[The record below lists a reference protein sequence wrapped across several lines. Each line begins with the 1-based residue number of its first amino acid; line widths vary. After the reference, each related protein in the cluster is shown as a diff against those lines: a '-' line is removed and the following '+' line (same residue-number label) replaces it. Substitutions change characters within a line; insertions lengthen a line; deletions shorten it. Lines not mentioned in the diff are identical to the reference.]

1 MVCKKNDGHNAKN
14 ARVLRISPRDCPQTQ
29 EKYSENELA
38 ILAGHL
44 YNIGIIFLGG
54 EPVMKKIFALILAL
68 AMMLSCAAFAE
79 DVVKVGV
86 FEPAS
91 GDNGAG
97 GKQEVLGIEYANSI
111 VPTVTV
117 GGKEYKVELVIVDNQ
132 SATDK
137 AVTAAQTLVGA
148 GVSIVLGSY
157 GSGVSMA
164 GGEVFAQAGVPA
176 IGCSCTNP
184 GVTSLCDWYWRIC
197 FLDPFQGTVMANFAM
212 QEKGAKTAY
221 VLTQL
226 GDDYSTGLG
235 FYFQKAFEEMGGT
248 VVAEN
253 FPEGT
258 SDFTAY
264 LNNAINSGA
273 EVVFAPTSTTSA
285 SLIIDQAAS
294 LSVPFALMAGD
305 TWESSV
311 ILDAAKGTN
320 LTIYCST
327 FFDEND
333 ESSTQAAEFVQG
345 FKAWLNANP
354 DKMTNNG
361 GNDIVAAVSALGFDA
376 YMTAIEAIKA
386 ADSAVGADIAAA
398 MPGVTLTGVTGSIS
412 FDEIGDA
419 NKDMAY
425 IKQANTETGAFDFVK
440 TQTVA
445 ELEG

>member
-1 MVCKKNDGHNAKN
+1 
-14 ARVLRISPRDCPQTQ
+14 
-29 EKYSENELA
+29 
-38 ILAGHL
+38 
-44 YNIGIIFLGG
+44 
-54 EPVMKKIFALILAL
+54 MKKILAL
-68 AMMLSCAAFAE
+68 VLVLMLSVSAVAMAE
-79 DVVKVGV
+79 TIKIGV

-97 GKQEVLGIEYANSI
+97 GKQEVIGIEYANSL
-111 VPTVTV
+111 VPTVEI
-117 GGKEYKVELVIVDNQ
+117 GGVTYDVELVIVDNQ

-137 AVTAAQTLVGA
+137 AVSAAQELVDA

-164 GGEVFAQAGVPA
+164 GGEVFAAAEIPA

-184 GVTSLCDWYWRIC
+184 GVTSLCDYYWRVC

-212 QEKGAKTAY
+212 DEFGAQTAY
-221 VLTQL
+221 VLSQL
-226 GDDYSTGLG
+226 GDDYTTGLAT
-235 FYFQKAFEEMGGT
+235 YFAKAFEGMGGT
-248 VVAEN
+248 VINEQ

-258 SDFTAY
+258 SDYTAY
-264 LNNAINSGA
+264 LTNAINGGA
-273 EVVFAPTSTTSA
+273 DVIFCPTSTTVA
-285 SLIIDQAAS
+285 ALLINQAAS
-294 LSVPFALMAGD
+294 MNVELPLLAGD

-320 LTIYCST
+320 LTICCST

-386 ADSAVGADIAAA
+386 ADSPVGADIAAA
-398 MPGVTLTGVTGSIS
+398 LPGVTLTGVTGSIS

>member
-1 MVCKKNDGHNAKN
+1 
-14 ARVLRISPRDCPQTQ
+14 
-29 EKYSENELA
+29 
-38 ILAGHL
+38 
-44 YNIGIIFLGG
+44 
-54 EPVMKKIFALILAL
+54 MKKILAL
-68 AMMLSCAAFAE
+68 VLVLMLAVSAVAMAE
-79 DVVKVGV
+79 TIKIGV

-97 GKQEVLGIEYANSI
+97 GKQEVIGIEYANSL
-111 VPTVTV
+111 VPTVEI
-117 GGKEYKVELVIVDNQ
+117 GGATYDVELVIVDNQ
-132 SATDK
+132 SATYK
-137 AVTAAQTLVGA
+137 AVSAAQELVDA

-164 GGEVFAQAGVPA
+164 GGEVFAAAEIPA

-184 GVTSLCDWYWRIC
+184 GVTSLCDYYWRVC

-212 QEKGAKTAY
+212 DEFGAKTAY
-221 VLTQL
+221 VLSQL
-226 GDDYSTGLG
+226 GDDYTTGLAT
-235 FYFQKAFEEMGGT
+235 YFAKAFEGMGGT
-248 VVAEN
+248 VINEQ
-253 FPEGT
+253 FTEGT
-258 SDFTAY
+258 SDYTAY
-264 LNNAINSGA
+264 LTNAINGGA
-273 EVVFAPTSTTSA
+273 DVIFCPTSTTVA
-285 SLIIDQAAS
+285 ALLINQAAS
-294 LSVPFALMAGD
+294 MNVELPLLAGD

-311 ILDAAKGTN
+311 ILEAGKGTN
-320 LTIYCST
+320 LTICCST

>member
-1 MVCKKNDGHNAKN
+1 
-14 ARVLRISPRDCPQTQ
+14 
-29 EKYSENELA
+29 
-38 ILAGHL
+38 
-44 YNIGIIFLGG
+44 
-54 EPVMKKIFALILAL
+54 MKKILAL
-68 AMMLSCAAFAE
+68 VLVLMLAVSAVAMAE
-79 DVVKVGV
+79 TIKIGV

-97 GKQEVLGIEYANSI
+97 GKQEVIGIEYANSL
-111 VPTVTV
+111 VPTVEI
-117 GGKEYKVELVIVDNQ
+117 GGATYDVELVIVDNQ

-137 AVTAAQTLVGA
+137 AVSAAQELVDA

-164 GGEVFAQAGVPA
+164 GGEVFAAAEIPA

-184 GVTSLCDWYWRIC
+184 GVTSLCDYYWRVC

-212 QEKGAKTAY
+212 DEFGAKTAY
-221 VLTQL
+221 VLSQL
-226 GDDYSTGLG
+226 GDDYTTGLAT
-235 FYFQKAFEEMGGT
+235 YFAKAFEGMGGT
-248 VVAEN
+248 VINEQ
-253 FPEGT
+253 FTEGT
-258 SDFTAY
+258 SDYTAY
-264 LNNAINSGA
+264 LTNAINGGA
-273 EVVFAPTSTTSA
+273 DVIFCPTSTTVA
-285 SLIIDQAAS
+285 ALLINQAAS
-294 LSVPFALMAGD
+294 MNVELPLLAGD

-311 ILDAAKGTN
+311 ILEAGKGTN
-320 LTIYCST
+320 LTICCST

-440 TQTVA
+440 TQNVA

>member
-1 MVCKKNDGHNAKN
+1 
-14 ARVLRISPRDCPQTQ
+14 
-29 EKYSENELA
+29 
-38 ILAGHL
+38 
-44 YNIGIIFLGG
+44 
-54 EPVMKKIFALILAL
+54 MKKVFALILAL
-68 AMMLSCAAFAE
+68 AMILSCSAMAE
-79 DVVKVGV
+79 NVIKIGV

-97 GKQEVLGIEYANSI
+97 GKQEVLGIEYANTV
-111 VPTVTV
+111 VPSVTIDGV
-117 GGKEYKVELVIVDNQ
+117 EYDIELVIVDNQ

-137 AVTAAQTLVGA
+137 AVTAAQTLVGE

-164 GGEVFAQAGVPA
+164 GGEVFAQAEIPA

-212 QEKGAKTAY
+212 QEKGAQVAY

-235 FYFQKAFEEMGGT
+235 YYFEQAFKAMGGT
-248 VVAEN
+248 VVPET

-264 LNNAINSGA
+264 LNNAINAGA
-273 EVVFAPTSTTSA
+273 QVVFAPSSTTSA
-285 SLIIDQAAS
+285 SLILNQAAS
-294 LSVPFALMAGD
+294 MNVPFAIMAGD

-311 ILDAAKGTN
+311 ILDAAKGTA
-320 LTIYCST
+320 LEVYCST
-327 FFDEND
+327 FFDERD
-333 ESSTQAAEFVQG
+333 ESNAVAAEFVAG
-345 FKAWLNANP
+345 FKAWLNANA

-361 GNDIVAAVSALGFDA
+361 GNDIVAAVSALGYDA
-376 YMTAIEAIKA
+376 YMVAVEAIVA
-386 ADSAVGADIAAA
+386 ANSADPADIAAA
-398 MPGVTLTGVTGSIS
+398 LPAVAYDGVTGAIA

-419 NKDMAY
+419 MKDMAY
-425 IKQANTETGAFDFVK
+425 IKQANVETGAFDFVK

-445 ELEG
+445 ELG

>member
-1 MVCKKNDGHNAKN
+1 
-14 ARVLRISPRDCPQTQ
+14 
-29 EKYSENELA
+29 
-38 ILAGHL
+38 
-44 YNIGIIFLGG
+44 
-54 EPVMKKIFALILAL
+54 MKKILAL
-68 AMMLSCAAFAE
+68 VLVLMLSVSAVAMAE
-79 DVVKVGV
+79 TIKIGV

-97 GKQEVLGIEYANSI
+97 GKQEVIGIEYANSL
-111 VPTVTV
+111 VPTVEI
-117 GGKEYKVELVIVDNQ
+117 GGTTYDIELVEVDNQ

-137 AVTAAQTLVGA
+137 AVSAAQELVDA

-164 GGEVFAQAGVPA
+164 GGEVFAAAEIPA

-184 GVTSLCDWYWRIC
+184 GVTSLCDYYWRVC

-212 QEKGAKTAY
+212 DEFGAKTAY
-221 VLTQL
+221 VLSQL
-226 GDDYSTGLG
+226 GDDYTTGLAT
-235 FYFQKAFEEMGGT
+235 YFAKAFEEMGGT
-248 VVAEN
+248 VINEQ
-253 FPEGT
+253 FTEGT
-258 SDFTAY
+258 SDYTAY
-264 LNNAINSGA
+264 LTNAINNNA
-273 EVVFAPTSTTSA
+273 DVVFCPTSTTVA
-285 SLIIDQAAS
+285 ALLINQAAS
-294 LSVPFALMAGD
+294 MNVEFPLLAGD

-320 LTIYCST
+320 LTVCMST
-327 FFDEND
+327 FFDEKD
-333 ESSTQAAEFVQG
+333 ESSTIAAEFVQG

-361 GNDIVAAVSALGFDA
+361 GNDIVAAVSALGYDA
-376 YMTAIEAIKA
+376 YMVAIEAIKA
-386 ADSAVGADIAAA
+386 AGSTAGADIAKAL
-398 MPGVTLTGVTGSIS
+398 PSVSIDGVTGSIS

-425 IKQANTETGAFDFVK
+425 IKKANTETGAFDFVK